1 MTDNIVSLVYNNN
14 NKIRYEKYTE
24 NEKRYYESPEGNKS

>member
-24 NEKRYYESPEGNKS
+24 NEKGNKS